1 MERKLVLCVP
11 SISRAL
17 VLSLKSIHSLMR
29 LSQSKNWLFFFSCF
43 LCPFCSFGK
52 PNDISSFFFPFT
64 FHSYGL
70 PLETIRSD
78 FKSGL
83 EGLLKE
89 KATKAIFI
97 GTRIG
102 DPNAVVPMFQCSV
115 VTQKHIDLLFCN
127 TYASGV
133 HTSCISTDP
142 TIFTTLKL

>member
-1 MERKLVLCVP
+1 MEPKLMLSKTVLCVP

-29 LSQSKNWLFFFSCF
+29 LSQSKKWQFFFNCF
-43 LCPFCSFGK
+43 IRLFCNFEKPIQTPFFLFPSFT
-52 PNDISSFFFPFT
+52 I
-64 FHSYGL
+64 HSYGL

-89 KATKAIFI
+89 KPTKAIFI

-102 DPNAVVPMFQCSV
+102 DPNAVVPMFHCSV
-115 VTQKHIDLLFCN
+115 KT
-127 TYASGV
+127 
-133 HTSCISTDP
+133 CIPIVLQYIRPLAFTFHY
-142 TIFTTLKL
+142 IF